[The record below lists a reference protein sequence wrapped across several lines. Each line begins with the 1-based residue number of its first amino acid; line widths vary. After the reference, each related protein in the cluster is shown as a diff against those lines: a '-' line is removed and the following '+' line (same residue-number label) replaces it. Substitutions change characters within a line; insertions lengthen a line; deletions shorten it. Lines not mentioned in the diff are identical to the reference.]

1 MSSRSGFQFGDLVAI
16 PWGVGEVR
24 GRVHEIYGEP
34 PRRYVVVMLSPELS
48 SYVVDGETTATV
60 PYDSVDRVEEREAV

>member
-1 MSSRSGFQFGDLVAI
+1 MAI
-16 PWGVGEVR
+16 PWGVSQVR

-48 SYVVDGETTATV
+48 SYVVAEDTTVTM
-60 PYDSVDRVEEREAV
+60 PYDSVRPVEEREAV

>member
-1 MSSRSGFQFGDLVAI
+1 MSTRSALQFGDLVAI
-16 PWGVGEVR
+16 PWGVSEVR

-48 SYVVDGETTATV
+48 SYVVDEETTVTV
-60 PYDSVDRVEEREAV
+60 PYDSVRRVEEREAV